1 MVRTADFKFVQYE
14 DDPVEQLFRIHE
26 DPWEMNNLYDQA
38 RYADTIA
45 DHRRILEQW
54 RGCMLEVPPTPVL
67 HG

>member
-1 MVRTADFKFVQYE
+1 
-14 DDPVEQLFRIHE
+14 
-26 DPWEMNNLYDQA
+26 MNNLYDQA